1 MPRERE
7 PEAVSPES
15 SPLRLQPAQPINV
28 DVFGPPA
35 PCVRSC
41 ESRRPLAATRV
52 AAAAISADA
61 AVAAVAALALAAAS
75 TVAEPAA
82 AAAAAAVPVGSM
94 EAAVGPCG

>member
-1 MPRERE
+1 MKSRGSFREF
-7 PEAVSPES
+7 AVT
-15 SPLRLQPAQPINV
+15 RLQPAQPING

-35 PCVRSC
+35 PCVRIC
-41 ESRRPLAATRV
+41 GSRRPLAPARV